1 MTMDEFTNQH
11 LAGSV
16 GVHVRGVDEIP
27 ARRAVGLINL
37 AGFVFSGTPTP
48 ILAKC
53 HGAERHFCKSQTAI
67 PQESIFHSFD
77 LSSRNFGS
85 HTIVQWIRS
94 QELALQ
100 NFVKKT
106 AQRTHRRTSFTHPLQ
121 VFAQETP
128 LYHHLT

>member
-53 HGAERHFCKSQTAI
+53 HGAERHFCNSQTAI
-67 PQESIFHSFD
+67 PQESIFHCFD

-85 HTIVQWIRS
+85 QTIVQWIRS

-100 NFVKKT
+100 ILSKK
-106 AQRTHRRTSFTHPLQ
+106 QLSEP
-121 VFAQETP
+121 FAGQALHI
-128 LYHHLT
+128 LYKSSRKKRLSTTI

>member
-53 HGAERHFCKSQTAI
+53 HGAERHFCTSQTAI

-100 NFVKKT
+100 ILSKKQLSEPI
-106 AQRTHRRTSFTHPLQ
+106 AGQALHI
-121 VFAQETP
+121 
-128 LYHHLT
+128 LYKSLRKKRLSTTI